1 MDSAI
6 AQFSRFLH
14 AERNASPETVRA
26 YLREV
31 SALRSF
37 LAGRGA
43 GATAAAAPG
52 GGEDFPGWA
61 AVAVSDLRRYVAARL
76 AGRKGTTVARSIAAV
91 RTFFSFLATQGAVR
105 ENPAAAISAPRRE
118 DRLPEFL
125 PVDEMMDL
133 LRSLPAGGELEKRD
147 AAILELLYS
156 SGLRVGELV
165 ALKRGDVS
173 PGEGTARVTGKGRK
187 VRIVPVGSKALRAL
201 AAYLEARNGG
211 TSAADGD
218 PDEALFL
225 NARGGTLTAR
235 SVARI
240 LDRALARLGA
250 MRRLSPHGMRHS
262 FATHL
267 LESGADL
274 RAIQEMLGHASLS
287 TTQRYARVN
296 VSHLVRAY
304 ENAHPRARAGHSS
317 SPGPKSRASGT
328 RSQGEL
334 PGSPGPK
341 SRVGGASG
349 ESRGVPRS
357 AGQSDARSPAERR
370 AVGSAESRG
379 APGSRERGVPR
390 KRGES
395 GARATTGRSDSLR
408 PESRASGAN
417 AKRGK
422 RA

>member
-31 SALRSF
+31 GALHAF
-37 LAGRGA
+37 LSGGRAAGA
-43 GATAAAAPG
+43 GAGRPA
-52 GGEDFPGWA
+52 GGETFPGWGGVTA
-61 AVAVSDLRRYVAARL
+61 SDIRRYVALRL
-76 AGRKGTTVARSIAAV
+76 TGRKGTTVARSVAAV
-91 RTFFSFLATQGAVR
+91 RTFFSFLAAQGAVR
-105 ENPAAAISAPRRE
+105 ENPAAGIWAPRRE

-133 LRSLPAGGELEKRD
+133 LRSLPGGGELEKRD

-165 ALKRGDVS
+165 ALRRGDVS
-173 PGEGTARVTGKGRK
+173 AAEGTARVTGKGRK
-187 VRIVPVGSKALRAL
+187 VRIVPVGSQAVRAL
-201 AAYLEARNGG
+201 AAYLEAR
-211 TSAADGD
+211 SSRLAAADDDADG
-218 PDEALFL
+218 PLFL
-225 NARGGTLTAR
+225 NARGGRLSAR

-240 LDRALARLGA
+240 LEGALARVGA
-250 MRRLSPHGMRHS
+250 RRRLSPHGIRHS

-304 ENAHPRARAGHSS
+304 EDAHPRARARSS
-317 SPGPKSRASGT
+317 GGPSPQSRDSGTRAQQMPSGSPGPQSRASGT
-328 RSQGEL
+328 EAGR
-334 PGSPGPK
+334 
-341 SRVGGASG
+341 
-349 ESRGVPRS
+349 SRG
-357 AGQSDARSPAERR
+357 
-370 AVGSAESRG
+370 
-379 APGSRERGVPR
+379 
-390 KRGES
+390 
-395 GARATTGRSDSLR
+395 GARA
-408 PESRASGAN
+408 GAG
-417 AKRGK
+417 AKGGK
-422 RA
+422 RP